1 MYHHHYRII
10 PNISAKY
17 FYPKSQLLPR
27 HEFLRNISTFPS
39 CTLIGK
45 NVPLFTLRLGSL
57 PAVSSSSR
65 RNSCATSPSP
75 FSLKLSQNQDKPWTP
90 PMNSPVIGLCANCN
104 TGYRTFCSSFFF
116 EDVEDDDLLLRRREE
131 EPSSSSPSSPN
142 PIALFTDDAAR
153 LSQPMVVVVLSTRR
167 RLFKT
172 FSLSLFVR
180 VSFDV
185 ALARPRNRSID
196 CVVFKRERER

>member
-1 MYHHHYRII
+1 M
-10 PNISAKY
+10 STKY
-17 FYPKSQLLPR
+17 FYPKSQLRR

-39 CTLIGK
+39 FTLIGK

-90 PMNSPVIGLCANCN
+90 PINSPVIGLCANCN
-104 TGYRTFCSSFFF
+104 TGYRTFCCSFFF
-116 EDVEDDDLLLRRREE
+116 EDDDDLLLRRREE
-131 EPSSSSPSSPN
+131 EPSSQSRYPSSSSSPSSSSPN

-153 LSQPMVVVVLSTRR
+153 LSQPMVVVVVLSTRR

-172 FSLSLFVR
+172 FSLSLRPR
-180 VSFDV
+180 VSFDCS
-185 ALARPRNRSID
+185 RETRSID
-196 CVVFKRERER
+196 RLRCITKARARERER